1 MIHGYFLTFSSYQ
14 PKFHGYFSCFSNIC
28 PISKKTLGYF
38 FKYVLYWPKET
49 NSIPCSS
56 KHVPCQLKQ
65 INPITIHF
73 HEIHYN
79 YSNHKN
85 QLTKSLDYPNIMTPL
100 FHHCNTEPVHSIAH
114 STFRWYP
121 VKGLRGFPSEPPCP
135 HQTLLF
141 HRRTYRKR
149 VCG

>member
-1 MIHGYFLTFSSYQ
+1 MGTFLLFHPISPNSMGTFLVFQIYAQYLKKPLGTFSNMFSIG
-14 PKFHGYFSCFSNIC
+14 PKRPIQFHGFLNLFSTC
-28 PISKKTLGYF
+28 PKR
-38 FKYVLYWPKET
+38 
-49 NSIPCSS
+49 
-56 KHVPCQLKQ
+56 
-65 INPITIHF
+65 PIQF

-141 HRRTYRKR
+141 HRRTYRKI